1 MTRIGTC
8 HYRSESEA
16 KAAHRDHF
24 EIKVQEGGIKIGKP
38 NFDPKVYKL
47 LVDLEGRYWLQALKG

>member
-16 KAAHRDHF
+16 RGVYRSRFAEALR
-24 EIKVQEGGIKIGKP
+24 EGGIKIGKP

-47 LVDLEGRYWLQALKG
+47 LVGLDGRYWLEALEG